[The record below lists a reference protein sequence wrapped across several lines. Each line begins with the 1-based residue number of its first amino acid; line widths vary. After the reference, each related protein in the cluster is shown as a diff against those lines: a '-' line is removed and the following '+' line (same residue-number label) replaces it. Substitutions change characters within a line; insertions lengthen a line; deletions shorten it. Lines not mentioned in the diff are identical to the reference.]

1 MGVRSRSA
9 LEATN
14 DDLRRLRK
22 ELARSGRPPLRL
34 VIAGD
39 PMKPVLTLTIP
50 RQVLAVLGTLAAIA
64 ALALPILGWGKPARA
79 FGALSKALHPSGQDL
94 ESIVAEPLPEIA
106 SAAPVL
112 TPKFQADAIPE
123 GQHFMVE
130 IANTGKMIKVMLGG
144 PAGEPDEA
152 SYRALRHELRC
163 QRTGAESPIDPR
175 LIELLYQIAVH
186 SNSHIQI
193 VSAFRAPLYAR
204 EHNFHTGGMA
214 ADIRVP
220 GLDTAELRDLAKSLG
235 ARGVGYY
242 PTVQFVHVDVRAQP
256 YFWTDTS
263 GHSDH
268 SRDLDERQTP
278 PDSSDTPDPTTAQPA
293 PAAEIPPAWLP
304 AALAPGSQRE
314 TPEPSTSATPTPT
327 PMLLPSPSSPS
338 RDRR

>member
-9 LEATN
+9 LDATN

-22 ELARSGRPPLRL
+22 EFTRSGTPPLRL

-39 PMKPVLTLTIP
+39 PMKPVLTFTIP
-50 RQVLAVLGTLAAIA
+50 RRVLALLGTLAAVT
-64 ALALPILGWGKPARA
+64 ALALPIVGWGKPARA
-79 FGALSKALHPSGQDL
+79 LGALSNALGQSGQDAD
-94 ESIVAEPLPEIA
+94 STTAEPLPEMA
-106 SAAPVL
+106 PTAPVL

-204 EHNFHTGGMA
+204 ERNFHTGGMA

-220 GLDTAELRDLAKSLG
+220 GLGTSELRDLAKSLG

-256 YFWTDTS
+256 YFWTDAS

-268 SRDLDERQTP
+268 GRDLDERQTP
-278 PDSSDTPDPTTAQPA
+278 PDSSDTVDPIAARPAA
-293 PAAEIPPAWLP
+293 PAETAPASDHPSPEKVNNVTEDAIPPRA
-304 AALAPGSQRE
+304 R
-314 TPEPSTSATPTPT
+314 
-327 PMLLPSPSSPS
+327 
-338 RDRR
+338 